1 MRRQN
6 LFYPLLIGLLIASCS
21 EENPG
26 AVPDVELR
34 EGVDSTLLVEL
45 ADIYLRQPI
54 LSACD
59 PGLLDPAEEARV
71 VAYIN
76 EVRALHRL
84 SPVVW
89 DESHLEEVRQ
99 AALIIV
105 ANNFLAHN
113 PPRSLLCWSETGLA
127 GSQTSNLSWASRY
140 DGRVTKGFSSE
151 YMVDSWWKDSGVS
164 LVGHRRWMLDPFLQR
179 VAFARVD
186 KPETETESG
195 VTGAALH
202 VIEEERLP
210 SQSLQ
215 TLDFVAYPFE
225 LYPAHLFNSGISLS
239 FSAIVDNNDY
249 WGNQS
254 VNLEEATI
262 TMTEPSGRTLAVRNI
277 RRKNDAFGLPNALIW
292 DADVVSGVRYTVT
305 IEGVSYAGEQRGYTY
320 WFEVE
325 IS

>member
-1 MRRQN
+1 MQR
-6 LFYPLLIGLLIASCS
+6 YLILPILAVVIASCS
-21 EENPG
+21 EETPG
-26 AVPDVELR
+26 SAALDSQSGGL
-34 EGVDSTLLVEL
+34 DSTLLVEL
-45 ADIYLRQPI
+45 GDIYLRQPI

-89 DESHLEEVRQ
+89 DDRRAEEVRQ

-105 ANNFLAHN
+105 ANNFLAHD
-113 PPRSLLCWSETGLA
+113 PPSSLLCWSETGLA

-186 KPETETESG
+186 KPETETTSG

-210 SQSLQ
+210 SLSAG

-225 LYPAHLFNSGISLS
+225 VYPARLFNSGLSLS
-239 FSAIVDNNDY
+239 FSALLDRNDY
-249 WGNQS
+249 WGNQN
-254 VNLEEATI
+254 VELEGATI
-262 TMTEPSGRTLAVRNI
+262 KMTDPSGRTLAVRNI
-277 RRKNDAFGLPNALIW
+277 LRRTDAFGLPNALIW
-292 DADVVSGVRYTVT
+292 DADVQNGVRYTVS
-305 IEGVSYAGEQRGYTY
+305 IEGIIYAGEQRGYSY
-320 WFEVE
+320 WFEVR
-325 IS
+325 